1 VAQEKTNAKLVMV
14 QGIKEMSSFRGYE
27 IEITFSKTD
36 RNVWDVLLIKGER
49 SHFMTFDVQ
58 RTLSSVENEVYNKID
73 ELIEKEKK

>member
-1 VAQEKTNAKLVMV
+1 
-14 QGIKEMSSFRGYE
+14 MSSFRGYE

-58 RTLSSVENEVYNKID
+58 RTLRSVENDVYNKID
-73 ELIEKEKK
+73 QLIEKEKK

>member
-1 VAQEKTNAKLVMV
+1 
-14 QGIKEMSSFRGYE
+14 MSSFRGYE

-58 RTLSSVENEVYNKID
+58 RTLSSVENDVYNKID
-73 ELIEKEKK
+73 QLIEKEKKS

>member
-1 VAQEKTNAKLVMV
+1 
-14 QGIKEMSSFRGYE
+14 MSSFRGYE

-58 RTLSSVENEVYNKID
+58 RTLSSVENDVYNKID
-73 ELIEKEKK
+73 QLIEKEKK